1 MVLECQPSLSWQPKL
16 GRERLMVASQLG
28 LSLLD
33 LDSGHKDDI
42 PTVACA
48 IRAAHSSLHRLG
60 QDCRG
65 HEVHGSLGRQSAELC
80 AWQELRLM
88 CRFAGDVRRQ
98 PTLNK
103 LGARP

>member
-1 MVLECQPSLSWQPKL
+1 MSLESQPSLSWQPKP

-33 LDSGHKDDI
+33 LDSRRKDDI
-42 PTVACA
+42 PTVAWA
-48 IRAAHSSLHRLG
+48 IRAAHNSLPRLG
-60 QDCRG
+60 QDSRG
-65 HEVHGSLGRQSAELC
+65 HEVHGWLGRQSAELC

-88 CRFAGDVRRQ
+88 CRFAGAVRRQ
-98 PTLNK
+98 PTMNK